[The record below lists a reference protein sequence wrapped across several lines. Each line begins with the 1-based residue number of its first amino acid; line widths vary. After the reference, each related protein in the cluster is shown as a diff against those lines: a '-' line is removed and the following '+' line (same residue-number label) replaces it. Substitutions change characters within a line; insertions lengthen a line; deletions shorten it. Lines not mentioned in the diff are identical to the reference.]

1 MKPWTPVLAL
11 TLSLAAIS
19 AASAQTPLNLI
30 VGYPPGGSSDRVAR
44 LVSER
49 LGKEL
54 GVPVVIENRTGAGGR
69 IAAQYV
75 ARASAKDNVLML
87 GNPAVMV
94 VAPLVYD
101 DVGYDAAKDFQTV
114 ALVAGYRFGFAV
126 PADSPVKDVAGLRQ
140 TLAANPGQFN
150 LGVPATGSL
159 PHFFGLMLGK
169 ALGENPEVVGYR
181 GSGPLVTELIGGHLK
196 YGLDTFDALEPQ
208 HAGGKLR
215 ILAVSGEQREATLP
229 EVPTFKEA
237 GIDVVA
243 TAWNGIFAPA
253 AMPAADVERYGA
265 AIKKI
270 AQDPAFAQIIRDT
283 RMEPIAADAK
293 ESQKLLDEYRAQWAP
308 VVKASGF
315 RAAP

>member
-1 MKPWTPVLAL
+1 MKPWLPALAL
-11 TLSLAAIS
+11 TFSLSALSTAW
-19 AASAQTPLNLI
+19 AQTPLNLI

-44 LVSER
+44 LVGER
-49 LGKEL
+49 LGKAL

-75 ARASAKDNVLML
+75 ARASATDNVLML

-101 DVGYDAAKDFQTV
+101 DVGYDPAKDFQAV
-114 ALVAGYRFGFAV
+114 SLVASYRFGLAV
-126 PADSPVKDVAGLRQ
+126 PTSSPVKDVKSLRE

-150 LGVPATGSL
+150 MGVPATGSL

-181 GSGPLVTELIGGHLK
+181 GSAPLVTELIGGHVN

-215 ILAVSGEQREATLP
+215 ILAVSGAEREATQP
-229 EVPTFKEA
+229 DVPTFKEA

-243 TAWNGIFAPA
+243 TGWNGIFAPA
-253 AMPAADVERYGA
+253 AMPAADVARYGA

-270 AQDPAFAQIIRDT
+270 TQDPAFAQIIRDT
-283 RMEPIAADAK
+283 RMEPIAADAE
-293 ESQKLLDEYRAQWAP
+293 ESQKLLADYTAQWAP